1 MEYSTINL
9 TWLFLEK
16 SKMLL
21 DDNIKQRKRRDDG
34 DRSEWEIATICE

>member
-21 DDNIKQRKRRDDG
+21 DDNIKERKRHEGG
-34 DRSEWEIATICE
+34 DRSEWGIATICE